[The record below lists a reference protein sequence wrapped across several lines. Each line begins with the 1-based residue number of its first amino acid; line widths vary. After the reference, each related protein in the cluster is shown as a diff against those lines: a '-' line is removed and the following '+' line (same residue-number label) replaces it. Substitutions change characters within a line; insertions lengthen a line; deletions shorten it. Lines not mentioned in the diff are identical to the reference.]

1 MLPVN
6 CQNESAFYSFQAN
19 VPRTINSIKPIAVA
33 EFASIPS
40 KCLPGRGV
48 GREIRELGTSRAAAH
63 RDQGLEMGVLSLQL
77 GECGKTSLFAVYV
90 LLEVP
95 PVVQELSCER
105 PLLSFRGMRANLP

>member
-6 CQNESAFYSFQAN
+6 FQSESAFYSFRAN
-19 VPRTINSIKPIAVA
+19 VLRTINSVKPIAVA
-33 EFASIPS
+33 EFASIPG

-77 GECGKTSLFAVYV
+77 GECGKASLFAVYV
-90 LLEVP
+90 LLEVA
-95 PVVQELSCER
+95 PVVQELSRER
-105 PLLSFRGMRANLP
+105 SLPSLRGMRANLP